1 MDSIRLIL
9 LVLSLI
15 SAVAFISKGIRT
27 IKTKKNEALTLLMAG
42 ILCFIWAVLRIIYY
56 KFPALIDKNKI
67 AYLYHLG
74 SMVSGALL
82 VLLIIIVMQGI
93 KNRRKRKSPF

>member
-9 LVLSLI
+9 LVLSLVG
-15 SAVAFISKGIRT
+15 AVAFISKGIRM
-27 IKTKKNEALTLLMAG
+27 IKREKNEALTLLMAG
-42 ILCFIWAVLRIIYY
+42 ILCLTWAMLRIIYY
-56 KFPALIDKNKI
+56 KFPGLIDKNKI

-82 VLLIIIVMQGI
+82 VLLIIIVLQGI
-93 KNRRKRKSPF
+93 KNRQR